1 MTSVANGGLSELEA
15 HSDPVFAALG
25 ALQNAR
31 QAHAAAVLEV
41 EGAFLSPGQA
51 TTKSVIAWHLYR
63 LPDLEA
69 AEVAS
74 FAALHDAEK
83 AVLHEH
89 PSTLEG
95 GIALLSFLQSYLA
108 DDPDLGLAIRGI
120 ADVEAVLLSLP

>member
-1 MTSVANGGLSELEA
+1 MTSVANGGLWELEA
-15 HSDPVFAALG
+15 RSDPVFAALG
-25 ALQNAR
+25 AIQNAR
-31 QAHAAAVLEV
+31 QVDAAAVREV
-41 EGAFLSPGQA
+41 EGAFLPLGQA

-74 FAALHDAEK
+74 FVALHDAEK
-83 AVLHEH
+83 AVLNAH

-95 GIALLSFLQSYLA
+95 SIALLCFLQYYLA

-120 ADVEAVLLSLP
+120 ADVEAVLRSLP